1 MTKIKNMKINW
12 GTGIVLAFVAFISFI
27 MYFVVQMNMED
38 RADHELVTKDYYKK
52 ELAYQKEIDAEKNAA
67 EFDAKLKVTKS
78 KDGLVVKFPENFDPK
93 NITGK
98 VSLYRPSNRHL
109 DVNFP
114 VSLSN
119 THLLIPDNRLVDG
132 RWDIAIEWQYKGK
145 TFLHKEKLT
154 Y

>member
-1 MTKIKNMKINW
+1 MKFNW
-12 GTGIVLAFVAFISFI
+12 GTGIVLTFVGFISFI
-27 MYFVVQMNMED
+27 MYFVVRMNTEN
-38 RADHELVTKDYYKK
+38 RADHELVTEEYYER
-52 ELAYQKEIDAEKNAA
+52 ELGYQKEIDAEKRAI
-67 EFDAKLKVTKS
+67 DLKATLNIS
-78 KDGLVVKFPENFDPK
+78 KTEKGLLIQFPKNFKPE

-114 VSLSN
+114 LSLSN

-132 RWDIAIEWQYKGK
+132 RWDIAIEWNYDGNG
-145 TFLHKEKLT
+145 FLHKEKIS

>member
-1 MTKIKNMKINW
+1 MKINW

-67 EFDAKLKVTKS
+67 EWGVQLHIEKTEK
-78 KDGLVVKFPENFDPK
+78 GLEVYFPENIAPEE
-93 NITGK
+93 ITGK

-109 DVNFP
+109 DVNFSI
-114 VSLSN
+114 SLSN

-145 TFLHKEKLT
+145 TFLHKEKIT

>member
-1 MTKIKNMKINW
+1 MKFNW

-27 MYFVVQMNMED
+27 MYFVIRMNTD
-38 RADHELVTKDYYKK
+38 NRTDHELVTKDYYKQ

-67 EFDAKLKVTKS
+67 ELDEELSVRKS
-78 KDGLVVKFPENFDPK
+78 EDGLLITFPK
-93 NITGK
+93 NFNPKNVTGK

-109 DVNFP
+109 DFNFP
-114 VSLSN
+114 ISLSN

-132 RWDIAIEWQYKGK
+132 RWDIAIEWHYKGK
-145 TFLHKEKLT
+145 TFLHKQKLT

>member
-1 MTKIKNMKINW
+1 MRINW
-12 GTGIVLAFVAFISFI
+12 GTGIVLAFIGFISFI
-27 MYFVVQMNMED
+27 MYFVIQMNMEN

-52 ELAYQKEIDAEKNAA
+52 ELAYQKEIDAEKNAVVHN
-67 EFDAKLKVTKS
+67 AKLQITKS
-78 KDGLVVKFPENFDPK
+78 EKGVLIAFPENFEPK
-93 NITGK
+93 KITGK

-114 VSLSN
+114 ISLSN

-132 RWDIAIEWQYKGK
+132 RWDITIEWSYNGNS
-145 TFLHKEKLT
+145 FLHKEKIR